1 MLRELRIQN
10 FAIIDRLEIRFHE
23 QLNVL
28 TGETGSGKSI
38 VVDAVDLLLGGRAS
52 SEQIRTDCDE
62 AVLEAAFEVSSDG
75 SIVAQLR
82 EMDLL
87 DEGGDDLV
95 IRRVV
100 ARSGKS
106 RAQVNGR
113 LVSVGQLQQLGN
125 LLVDIHGQHE
135 HQSLL
140 QPEQQLYLL
149 DAFGKLLPRREELH
163 RHCLAYRK
171 IQSELS
177 ELENR
182 ERDRSRREDFLRF
195 QIQEIEAAQLSPGE
209 DARLEQERH
218 LLANAERLAVLA
230 EEAYQN
236 LYAAD
241 GAVVSQLARVE
252 SSVNELARTD
262 ARMKEVSTTCSEA
275 SAQLRDVAGRLR
287 DYKDGIEYDPKR
299 LEQVE
304 ERLHGIA
311 SLKKKYAPTLEE
323 ILDFLRKAEEE
334 LAAFSAHDERL
345 KFLRDALEATR
356 LKWAELAKRLTQERV
371 RAARVLEKKVEQEL
385 AQLNMGKTKFKIRI
399 ESRHGTE
406 DPGPTGAETIEFLV
420 SPNPGEEPKPL
431 ARIASGGELSR
442 MMLSLKSILA
452 AVDRVPT
459 LIFDE
464 VDAGIGGG
472 VAEVVGQRLKDLA
485 RRRQVL
491 CITHLPQIASQ
502 AALHFT
508 VEKLLSNGRTI
519 TKIKRLGKEDRVEEI
534 ARMLGGR
541 ELTPTAFK
549 HAREMLDLAAH

>member
-62 AVLEAAFEVSSDG
+62 AVLEAAFEVSREG
-75 SIVAQLR
+75 PIAAQLR
-82 EMDLL
+82 EMDLS
-87 DEGGDDLV
+87 DEGGDDLIV
-95 IRRVV
+95 RRVV

-113 LVSVGQLQQLGN
+113 LVSIGQLQQLGN

-140 QPEQQLYLL
+140 RPEQQLYLL

-163 RHCLAYRK
+163 RQVLALRK

-182 ERDRSRREDFLRF
+182 ERDRTRREDFLKF
-195 QIQEIEAAQLSPGE
+195 QIQEIQAAQLSPGE
-209 DARLEQERH
+209 DARLEQERN

-230 EEAYQN
+230 EEAYQH

-252 SSVNELARTD
+252 SSVDELARTD
-262 ARMKEVSTTCSEA
+262 VRMKEVSTTCSEA

-287 DYKDGIEYDPKR
+287 DYKEGIEYDPKR

-304 ERLHGIA
+304 ERLHSIA

-323 ILDFLRKAEEE
+323 ILDFLRKSEEE
-334 LAAFSAHDERL
+334 LTAFSAHDERL
-345 KFLRDALEATR
+345 KFLREALEATR
-356 LKWAELAKRLTQERV
+356 LKWADLAQRLTQERV

-385 AQLNMGKTKFKIRI
+385 AQLKMGKTKFKIQI
-399 ESRHGTE
+399 ESRQETE
-406 DPGPTGAETIEFLV
+406 ALEPTGAETIEFLV
-420 SPNPGEEPKPL
+420 SPNPGEELKPL

-472 VAEVVGQRLKDLA
+472 VAEVVGQRLKSLA
-485 RRRQVL
+485 RHRQVL

-519 TKIKRLGKEDRVEEI
+519 TKIKRLDKEDRVEEI

>member
-62 AVLEAAFEVSSDG
+62 AVLEAAFEVSREG
-75 SIVAQLR
+75 PLAAQLR
-82 EMDLL
+82 EMDLSDGSG
-87 DEGGDDLV
+87 DELV

-100 ARSGKS
+100 GRAGKS

-113 LVSVGQLQQLGN
+113 LVSIGQLQQLGN
-125 LLVDIHGQHE
+125 GLVDIHGQHE

-140 QPEQQLYLL
+140 KPEQQLYLL
-149 DAFGKLLPRREELH
+149 DAFGKLLPRREEFH
-163 RHCLAYRK
+163 RRYLAFRK
-171 IQSELS
+171 IQTELS
-177 ELENR
+177 ELGTQES
-182 ERDRSRREDFLRF
+182 DRSRREDYLRF
-195 QIQEIEAAQLSPGE
+195 QIQEIETAHLSPGE
-209 DARLEQERH
+209 DVRLEQERN
-218 LLANAERLAVLA
+218 LLANAERLAVLS
-230 EEAYQN
+230 EEAYQH

-241 GAVVSQLARVE
+241 GAIAAQLARVE
-252 SSVNELARTD
+252 TAVNELARTD
-262 ARMKEVSTTCSEA
+262 ERMKDVSTACSEA
-275 SAQLRDVAGRLR
+275 SAQLREVAGRLR

-304 ERLHGIA
+304 ERLYGMA
-311 SLKKKYAPTLEE
+311 SLKKKYAPTLEG
-323 ILDFLRKAEEE
+323 ILTFLQKAREELGALDTHEERLKSLRRAEEE
-334 LAAFSAHDERL
+334 ARAKCADLAQQLTRER
-345 KFLRDALEATR
+345 TR
-356 LKWAELAKRLTQERV
+356 G
-371 RAARVLEKKVEQEL
+371 ARSLEKKVEQEL
-385 AQLNMGKTKFKIRI
+385 ARLKMGRTKFKIRV
-399 ESRHGTE
+399 EPRPGAE
-406 DPGPTGAETIEFLV
+406 DLEPTGADLIEFLV
-420 SPNPGEEPKPL
+420 SPNPGEELKAL

-442 MMLSLKSILA
+442 LMLSIKSILA
-452 AVDRVPT
+452 GVDRVPT

-472 VAEVVGQRLKDLA
+472 VAEVVGQRLKELA
-485 RRRQVL
+485 RHRQVL

-508 VEKLLSNGRTI
+508 VEKLLSNGRAVTR
-519 TKIKRLGKEDRVEEI
+519 IKRLEREDRVEEI

-541 ELTPTAFK
+541 ELTPTAFQ